1 MCGLPVFFAFYPPEA
16 PSEPNFLRLQTL
28 FFLLSLFTGG
38 IITIARVHP
47 MHYPS
52 QFQSLTSKGGK
63 TMQTSNVETNIVV
76 TGRHIEVTDAIRDFA
91 TKKIESIHIDYPK
104 IVEARV
110 VVDVQKDR
118 QTAEIVLFC
127 ADHITIQ
134 ASTTSADLYAA
145 IDETV
150 TKIMRR
156 MRKHK
161 TRLMKHFRP
170 HRSQSIRTLEAK
182 VYGEELLDDEVDVE
196 AAEDPKPIRISREGY
211 ELKTMYKED
220 AIMELEISGKPFI
233 LYRNA
238 RRNVLQIVYRLLPG
252 EYSII
257 ELGNEIKA

>member
-1 MCGLPVFFAFYPPEA
+1 
-16 PSEPNFLRLQTL
+16 
-28 FFLLSLFTGG
+28 
-38 IITIARVHP
+38 
-47 MHYPS
+47 
-52 QFQSLTSKGGK
+52 
-63 TMQTSNVETNIVV
+63 MQTSNVETNIIV
-76 TGRHIEVTDAIRDFA
+76 TGRHIEVTDAIREFA
-91 TKKIESIHIDYPK
+91 TKKIQGIHIDYPR

-118 QTAEIVLFC
+118 QMAEIVLFC

-134 ASTTSADLYAA
+134 ASTVAPDLYAA

-170 HRSQSIRTLEAK
+170 HRSKSIRKLDEK
-182 VYGEELLDDEVDVE
+182 VYEEDVLDFDVD
-196 AAEDPKPIRISREGY
+196 APEDPKPVRISREGY
-211 ELKTMYKED
+211 DLKTMYKED
-220 AIMELEISGKPFI
+220 AIMELEISGKPFV

-238 RRNVLQIVYRLLPG
+238 RRNVLQIVYRIRSG

-257 ELGNEIKA
+257 ELGNELKA

>member
-1 MCGLPVFFAFYPPEA
+1 MEKICRKQGSSTRLTRRKLITM
-16 PSEPNFLRLQTL
+16 PSN
-28 FFLLSLFTGG
+28 
-38 IITIARVHP
+38 
-47 MHYPS
+47 
-52 QFQSLTSKGGK
+52 
-63 TMQTSNVETNIVV
+63 NETNIVV
-76 TGRHIEVTDAIRDFA
+76 TGRHIEVTEAIREFA
-91 TKKIESIHIDYPK
+91 HKKIEAIHIDYPR

-118 QTAEIVLFC
+118 HVAEIVLFC

-134 ASTTSADLYAA
+134 ASTTGTDLYAA
-145 IDETV
+145 LDETV

-170 HRSQSIRTLEAK
+170 HRSQSIRKLEEK
-182 VYGEELLDDEVDVE
+182 VYEEDVLDQDVDID
-196 AAEDPKPIRISREGY
+196 APEDPKPVRITREGY

-220 AIMELEISGKPFI
+220 AIMELEISGKPFV

-238 RRNVLQIVYRLLPG
+238 RRNVLQIVYRLHEG

-257 ELGNEIKA
+257 ELGNELKA

>member
-1 MCGLPVFFAFYPPEA
+1 MPKD
-16 PSEPNFLRLQTL
+16 R
-28 FFLLSLFTGG
+28 
-38 IITIARVHP
+38 
-47 MHYPS
+47 
-52 QFQSLTSKGGK
+52 
-63 TMQTSNVETNIVV
+63 ETNIIV

-91 TKKIESIHIDYPK
+91 QKKIEAIHIDYPR

-118 QTAEIVLFC
+118 HTAEIVLFC

-134 ASTTSADLYAA
+134 ASTTGADLYAA

-170 HRSQSIRTLEAK
+170 HRSQSIRKLEEK
-182 VYGEELLDDEVDVE
+182 VYEDVLDFDVDID
-196 AAEDPKPIRISREGY
+196 APEDPKPVRITREGY

-220 AIMELEISGKPFI
+220 AIMELEISGKPFV

-238 RRNVLQIVYRLLPG
+238 RRNVLQIVYRLHEG

-257 ELGNEIKA
+257 ELGSELKA

>member
-1 MCGLPVFFAFYPPEA
+1 M
-16 PSEPNFLRLQTL
+16 PSD
-28 FFLLSLFTGG
+28 
-38 IITIARVHP
+38 
-47 MHYPS
+47 
-52 QFQSLTSKGGK
+52 
-63 TMQTSNVETNIVV
+63 TNITV
-76 TGRHIEVTDAIRDFA
+76 TGRHIEVTDAIREFA
-91 TKKIESIHIDYPK
+91 TKKIEAIHIDYPK

-110 VVDVQKDR
+110 VVDVQKER
-118 QTAEIVLFC
+118 QMAEIVLFC

-134 ASTTSADLYAA
+134 ASTSSEDLYAA

-170 HRSQSIRTLEAK
+170 HRSKSIRTLEEK
-182 VYGEELLDDEVDVE
+182 VYEEDILDYEDFD
-196 AAEDPKPIRISREGY
+196 APEDPKPVRISREGY

-220 AIMELEISGKPFI
+220 AIMELEISGKPFV

-238 RRNVLQIVYRLLPG
+238 RRNVLQIVYRLRPG

-257 ELGNEIKA
+257 ELGTELKA

>member
-1 MCGLPVFFAFYPPEA
+1 MM
-16 PSEPNFLRLQTL
+16 N
-28 FFLLSLFTGG
+28 
-38 IITIARVHP
+38 IA
-47 MHYPS
+47 
-52 QFQSLTSKGGK
+52 KGG
-63 TMQTSNVETNIVV
+63 TDCSLLQSDSTIERGTQMQTSNVETNIVV

-91 TKKIESIHIDYPK
+91 VKKIQAIHIDYPK

-118 QTAEIVLFC
+118 QVAEIVLFC

-134 ASTTSADLYAA
+134 ASTAGSDLYAA

-170 HRSQSIRTLEAK
+170 HRSQSIRKLDER
-182 VYGEELLDDEVDVE
+182 VYDEDVLDYDMD
-196 AAEDPKPIRISREGY
+196 APEDPKPIRISREGY

-220 AIMELEISGKPFI
+220 AIMELEISGKPFV

-238 RRNVLQIVYRLLPG
+238 RRNVLQIVYRLHPG

-257 ELGNEIKA
+257 ELGNELKA

>member
-1 MCGLPVFFAFYPPEA
+1 M
-16 PSEPNFLRLQTL
+16 PNAEMN
-28 FFLLSLFTGG
+28 
-38 IITIARVHP
+38 IT
-47 MHYPS
+47 
-52 QFQSLTSKGGK
+52 
-63 TMQTSNVETNIVV
+63 V
-76 TGRHIEVTDAIRDFA
+76 TGRHVEVTDAIRDFA
-91 TKKIESIHIDYPK
+91 TKKIQGIHIDYPR

-118 QTAEIVLFC
+118 QVAEIVLFC

-134 ASTTSADLYAA
+134 ASTVGSDLYAA

-170 HRSQSIRTLEAK
+170 HRSKSIRKLDEK
-182 VYGEELLDDEVDVE
+182 VYEEDVLDYEDYD
-196 AAEDPKPIRISREGY
+196 APEDPKPVRISREGY

-220 AIMELEISGKPFI
+220 AIMELEISGKPFV

-238 RRNVLQIVYRLLPG
+238 RRNVLQIVYRLREG

-257 ELGNEIKA
+257 ELGNELKA

>member
-1 MCGLPVFFAFYPPEA
+1 MSNEA
-16 PSEPNFLRLQTL
+16 MN
-28 FFLLSLFTGG
+28 
-38 IITIARVHP
+38 IT
-47 MHYPS
+47 
-52 QFQSLTSKGGK
+52 
-63 TMQTSNVETNIVV
+63 V

-91 TKKIESIHIDYPK
+91 TKKIQAIHIDYPR

-118 QTAEIVLFC
+118 QMAEIVLYC

-134 ASTTSADLYAA
+134 ASTVGTDMYAS

-161 TRLMKHFRP
+161 TRLMKHYRP
-170 HRSQSIRTLEAK
+170 HRSESIRKLDET
-182 VYGEELLDDEVDVE
+182 VYQEDVLDQEVDID
-196 AAEDPKPIRISREGY
+196 APEDPKPVRITREGY
-211 ELKTMYKED
+211 DLRTMYKED
-220 AIMELEISGKPFI
+220 AIMELEISGKPFV

-238 RRNVLQIVYRLLPG
+238 RRNVLQIVYRLSPG

-257 ELGNEIKA
+257 ELGNELKA

>member
-1 MCGLPVFFAFYPPEA
+1 MTHGGTPPVSESLH
-16 PSEPNFLRLQTL
+16 PSNTKEFDT
-28 FFLLSLFTGG
+28 
-38 IITIARVHP
+38 
-47 MHYPS
+47 MPS
-52 QFQSLTSKGGK
+52 
-63 TMQTSNVETNIVV
+63 NNETNIIV
-76 TGRHIEVTDAIRDFA
+76 TGRHIEVTDAIREFA
-91 TKKIESIHIDYPK
+91 RKKIEAIHIDYPR

-118 QTAEIVLFC
+118 HVAEIVLFC

-134 ASTTSADLYAA
+134 ASTTGTDLYAA
-145 IDETV
+145 LDETV

-170 HRSQSIRTLEAK
+170 HRSQSIRKLEEK
-182 VYGEELLDDEVDVE
+182 VYEEDVLDQDVDID
-196 AAEDPKPIRISREGY
+196 APEDPKPVRITREGY

-220 AIMELEISGKPFI
+220 AIMELEISGKPFV

-238 RRNVLQIVYRLLPG
+238 RRNVLQIVYRLHEG

-257 ELGNEIKA
+257 ELGNELKA

>member
-1 MCGLPVFFAFYPPEA
+1 MSNEA
-16 PSEPNFLRLQTL
+16 MN
-28 FFLLSLFTGG
+28 
-38 IITIARVHP
+38 IT
-47 MHYPS
+47 
-52 QFQSLTSKGGK
+52 
-63 TMQTSNVETNIVV
+63 V

-91 TKKIESIHIDYPK
+91 TKKIQAIHIDYPR

-118 QTAEIVLFC
+118 QMAEIVLYC

-134 ASTTSADLYAA
+134 ASTVGTDMYAS

-161 TRLMKHFRP
+161 TRLLKHFRP
-170 HRSQSIRTLEAK
+170 HRSESIRKLDET
-182 VYGEELLDDEVDVE
+182 VYHEDVLDQEVDID
-196 AAEDPKPIRISREGY
+196 APEDPKPVRITREGY
-211 ELKTMYKED
+211 DLRTMYKED
-220 AIMELEISGKPFI
+220 AIMELEISGKPFV

-238 RRNVLQIVYRLLPG
+238 RRNVLQIVYRLSPG

-257 ELGNEIKA
+257 ELGNELKA

>member
-1 MCGLPVFFAFYPPEA
+1 MTTE
-16 PSEPNFLRLQTL
+16 N
-28 FFLLSLFTGG
+28 
-38 IITIARVHP
+38 
-47 MHYPS
+47 
-52 QFQSLTSKGGK
+52 
-63 TMQTSNVETNIVV
+63 ETNIVV
-76 TGRHIEVTDAIRDFA
+76 TGRHIDVTDAIRDFA
-91 TKKIESIHIDYPK
+91 HKKIEAIHIDYPR

-118 QTAEIVLFC
+118 HVAEIVLFC

-134 ASTTSADLYAA
+134 ASTTGADLYAA

-170 HRSQSIRTLEAK
+170 HRSQSIRKLDEK
-182 VYGEELLDDEVDVE
+182 VYEEDVLDYDVD
-196 AAEDPKPIRISREGY
+196 ADAPEDPKPVRITREGY

-220 AIMELEISGKPFI
+220 AIMELEISGKPFV

-238 RRNVLQIVYRLLPG
+238 RRNVLQIVYRLREG

-257 ELGNEIKA
+257 ELGSELKA

>member
-1 MCGLPVFFAFYPPEA
+1 
-16 PSEPNFLRLQTL
+16 
-28 FFLLSLFTGG
+28 
-38 IITIARVHP
+38 
-47 MHYPS
+47 
-52 QFQSLTSKGGK
+52 
-63 TMQTSNVETNIVV
+63 MQTSNVETNIVV

-91 TKKIESIHIDYPK
+91 VKKIQAIHIDYPK

-118 QTAEIVLFC
+118 QVAEIVLFC

-134 ASTTSADLYAA
+134 ASTAGSDLYAA

-170 HRSQSIRTLEAK
+170 HRSQSIRKLDER
-182 VYGEELLDDEVDVE
+182 VYDEDVLDYDMD
-196 AAEDPKPIRISREGY
+196 APEDPKPIRISREGY

-220 AIMELEISGKPFI
+220 AIMELEISGKPFV

-238 RRNVLQIVYRLLPG
+238 RRNVLQIVYRLHPG

-257 ELGNEIKA
+257 ELGNELKA

>member
-1 MCGLPVFFAFYPPEA
+1 
-16 PSEPNFLRLQTL
+16 
-28 FFLLSLFTGG
+28 
-38 IITIARVHP
+38 
-47 MHYPS
+47 
-52 QFQSLTSKGGK
+52 
-63 TMQTSNVETNIVV
+63 MQTSNVETNIIV

-91 TKKIESIHIDYPK
+91 VRKIQAIHIDYPK

-110 VVDVQKDR
+110 VVDVQKER
-118 QTAEIVLFC
+118 QVAEIVLFC

-134 ASTTSADLYAA
+134 ASTVGNDLYAA

-170 HRSQSIRTLEAK
+170 HRSQSIRKLDET
-182 VYGEELLDDEVDVE
+182 VYDEDVLDYDVDTD
-196 AAEDPKPIRISREGY
+196 APEDPKPIRITREGY

-238 RRNVLQIVYRLLPG
+238 RRNVLQIVYRLRPG

-257 ELGNEIKA
+257 ELGNELKA

>member
-1 MCGLPVFFAFYPPEA
+1 MSESLH
-16 PSEPNFLRLQTL
+16 PSNTKEFDT
-28 FFLLSLFTGG
+28 
-38 IITIARVHP
+38 
-47 MHYPS
+47 MPS
-52 QFQSLTSKGGK
+52 
-63 TMQTSNVETNIVV
+63 NNETNIIV
-76 TGRHIEVTDAIRDFA
+76 TGRHIEVTDAIREFA
-91 TKKIESIHIDYPK
+91 RKKIEAIHIDYPR

-118 QTAEIVLFC
+118 HVAEIVLFC

-134 ASTTSADLYAA
+134 ASTTGTDLYAA
-145 IDETV
+145 LDETV

-170 HRSQSIRTLEAK
+170 HRSQSIRKLEEK
-182 VYGEELLDDEVDVE
+182 VYEEDVLDQDVDID
-196 AAEDPKPIRISREGY
+196 APEDPKPVRITREGY

-220 AIMELEISGKPFI
+220 AIMELEISGKPFV

-238 RRNVLQIVYRLLPG
+238 RRNVLQIVYRLHEG

-257 ELGNEIKA
+257 ELGNELKA

>member
-1 MCGLPVFFAFYPPEA
+1 MANA
-16 PSEPNFLRLQTL
+16 D
-28 FFLLSLFTGG
+28 
-38 IITIARVHP
+38 
-47 MHYPS
+47 
-52 QFQSLTSKGGK
+52 
-63 TMQTSNVETNIVV
+63 TNITV
-76 TGRHIEVTDAIRDFA
+76 TGRHIEVTEAIRDFA
-91 TKKIESIHIDYPK
+91 TKKIEAIHIDYPK

-110 VVDVQKDR
+110 VVDVQKER

-134 ASTTSADLYAA
+134 ASTTGADLYAA

-182 VYGEELLDDEVDVE
+182 VYEEDILDEDVDID
-196 AAEDPKPIRISREGY
+196 APEDPKPVRISREGY
-211 ELKTMYKED
+211 ELRTMYKED
-220 AIMELEISGKPFI
+220 AIMELEISGKPFV

-238 RRNVLQIVYRLLPG
+238 RRNVLQIVYRLHPG

-257 ELGNEIKA
+257 ELGSELKA

>member
-1 MCGLPVFFAFYPPEA
+1 
-16 PSEPNFLRLQTL
+16 
-28 FFLLSLFTGG
+28 
-38 IITIARVHP
+38 
-47 MHYPS
+47 
-52 QFQSLTSKGGK
+52 
-63 TMQTSNVETNIVV
+63 MQTSNVETNITV
-76 TGRHIEVTDAIRDFA
+76 TGRHIEVTEAIRDFA
-91 TKKIESIHIDYPK
+91 VRKIQAIHIDYPK

-118 QTAEIVLFC
+118 QVAEIVLFC

-134 ASTTSADLYAA
+134 ASTAGSDLYAA

-170 HRSQSIRTLEAK
+170 HRSQSIRKLDER
-182 VYGEELLDDEVDVE
+182 VYDEDVLDYDMD
-196 AAEDPKPIRISREGY
+196 APEDPKPVRITREGY

-220 AIMELEISGKPFI
+220 AILELEISGKPFV

-238 RRNVLQIVYRLLPG
+238 RRNVLQIVYRLHPG